1 MPNTPLWLLQGFFH
15 GSLFQGMNFIS
26 WEPSLENWCPL
37 RSNLCPA
44 ESMEQGVSHSY
55 WSPDLGWPP
64 AARSVAKQNS
74 WLKELEIKRRVA
86 GHTACRH
93 SLNET
98 CQTSQGALA
107 RVCLWVTTEPSTESA
122 SWRTSG
128 DFCQEVVLHRPRECN
143 LPHACGKLSVDI
155 PYGIGTQAFLQ
166 KLTLFFFFTIK
177 KNTWSLSKMGI
188 SEKLERGKQKSPKSP
203 TTQSY
208 WWFYSG
214 SSFFGYICICF
225 SYS

>member
-64 AARSVAKQNS
+64 VSRSVAKQNS
-74 WLKELEIKRRVA
+74 WLKELEIKGRVA

-107 RVCLWVTTEPSTESA
+107 RVCLWSLRNPALRVLPEEHQVTSDSRSGSTQTQRVQPATRLWKAISWYSIWHRNA
-122 SWRTSG
+122 SLFAKINS
-128 DFCQEVVLHRPRECN
+128 
-143 LPHACGKLSVDI
+143 
-155 PYGIGTQAFLQ
+155 
-166 KLTLFFFFTIK
+166 FFFFLQLKRIHD
-177 KNTWSLSKMGI
+177 LC
-188 SEKLERGKQKSPKSP
+188 QKWEYLKS
-203 TTQSY
+203 
-208 WWFYSG
+208 
-214 SSFFGYICICF
+214 
-225 SYS
+225 

>member
-1 MPNTPLWLLQGFFH
+1 MSRSFLFFFFFFLCQTPLSWQLQGFFH

-44 ESMEQGVSHSY
+44 ESVEQGVSHSY
-55 WSPDLGWPP
+55 SSPDLGWPP
-64 AARSVAKQNS
+64 VSRSVAKQNS
-74 WLKELEIKRRVA
+74 WLKEPEIKRRVA

-107 RVCLWVTTEPSTESA
+107 RVCLWDTMEHSTESA

-128 DFCQEVVLHRPRECN
+128 DFWFKKWLYTDPEST
-143 LPHACGKLSVDI
+143 ACHTPV
-155 PYGIGTQAFLQ
+155 
-166 KLTLFFFFTIK
+166 
-177 KNTWSLSKMGI
+177 
-188 SEKLERGKQKSPKSP
+188 E
-203 TTQSY
+203 SY
-208 WWFYSG
+208 QLIFYMA
-214 SSFFGYICICF
+214 
-225 SYS
+225 